1 MIRLLNGLQVNC
13 KIILLFFSL
22 LGIYPF
28 IAYSAKSEQ
37 VSRVLAKVGNEIITT
52 AELDQF
58 LKPMLS
64 KYGDQYNKSEFDN
77 LTKQAR
83 QAALK
88 QFIER
93 KLLTQEAETLQIN
106 IPEIEI
112 KKEMER
118 IRSQF
123 SSDTDFDNFLETKDI
138 SIDEYKELIKDDLTT
153 KVLVHEKVT
162 KKILILPSEI
172 HDFYQLHISEF
183 LQPAQVRMYQIL
195 IKKKPT
201 SETALIRAEK
211 LLQELKLGATFQ
223 QIARLSSE
231 GPKKTNGG
239 DWGVVEKGFFGDE
252 MKNVEDAAF
261 QLKPGIFS
269 QIIETKYGYHIV
281 YIDRK
286 RISRILTER
295 EAYDSIK
302 QKLFMERYTEALND
316 YIKYLNGKI
325 YVEIIQPDMETEFS
339 FKNNNTES
347 STAIL
352 NPTIT
357 PNISPANV
365 ITGEHPAVDNKNVS
379 GGKP

>member
-1 MIRLLNGLQVNC
+1 MTRLLNGLQVNC
-13 KIILLFFSL
+13 KIILLFSL
-22 LGIYPF
+22 LGIHSF

-37 VSRVLAKVGNEIITT
+37 VSRVLAKVGNDVITT

-58 LKPMLS
+58 LKPMLT
-64 KYGDQYNKSEFDN
+64 KYGEQYNKSDFAD

-93 KLLTQEAETLQIN
+93 KLLTQEADAVQIN
-106 IPEIEI
+106 IPDVEIQ
-112 KKEMER
+112 KELER

-123 SSDTDFDNFLETKDI
+123 PSDTEFDNFLEKKDI
-138 SIDEYKELIKDDLTT
+138 SIDEYKKLIKDDLRT

-201 SETALIRAEK
+201 PEAALKRANEI
-211 LLQELKLGATFQ
+211 LQELKQDATFQ

-231 GPKKTNGG
+231 GPKKSNGG
-239 DWGVVEKGFFGDE
+239 DWGIVEKGFFGDE

-261 QLKPGIFS
+261 QLKPGHFS
-269 QIIETKYGYHIV
+269 RIIETKFGYHIV

-286 RISRILTER
+286 
-295 EAYDSIK
+295 
-302 QKLFMERYTEALND
+302 
-316 YIKYLNGKI
+316 
-325 YVEIIQPDMETEFS
+325 
-339 FKNNNTES
+339 
-347 STAIL
+347 
-352 NPTIT
+352 
-357 PNISPANV
+357 
-365 ITGEHPAVDNKNVS
+365 
-379 GGKP
+379 

>member
-1 MIRLLNGLQVNC
+1 L
-13 KIILLFFSL
+13 FSL
-22 LGIYPF
+22 LGVYPF

-37 VSRVLAKVGNEIITT
+37 VSRVIAKVGNDVITT

-58 LKPMLS
+58 LKPMLAR
-64 KYGDQYNKSEFDN
+64 YGEQYNKSDFDE
-77 LTKQAR
+77 LTEQAR

-88 QFIER
+88 QFIEK
-93 KLLTQEAETLQIN
+93 KLLLQEAESLEIN

-123 SSDTDFDNFLETKDI
+123 PSDTDFDDFLEKKDI
-138 SIDEYKELIKDDLTT
+138 SIDEYEKLIKDDLTT

-201 SETALIRAEK
+201 PEAALIRANEI
-211 LLQELKLGATFQ
+211 LQELNLGATFQ

-231 GPKKTNGG
+231 GPKKSNGG

-252 MKNVEDAAF
+252 MKNVEEAAF
-261 QLKPGIFS
+261 QLKPGHFS
-269 QIIETKYGYHIV
+269 KIIETKYGYHIV

-302 QKLFMERYTEALND
+302 QKLFMERYTEALDD
-316 YIKYLNGKI
+316 YIKYLSGKT
-325 YVEIIQPDMETEFS
+325 YVEIFQPDMKTVFS
-339 FKNNNTES
+339 FKNDNTENS
-347 STAIL
+347 PVIL

-357 PNISPANV
+357 PNVGPANV
-365 ITGEHPAVDNKNVS
+365 VTGEQPAVDNENVS

>member
-1 MIRLLNGLQVNC
+1 MNC
-13 KIILLFFSL
+13 KIILLFSL

-28 IAYSAKSEQ
+28 IAFSAKSEQ
-37 VSRVLAKVGNEIITT
+37 VSRVLAKVGNDVITT
-52 AELDQF
+52 VELDQF
-58 LKPMLS
+58 LKPMLA
-64 KYGDQYNKSEFDN
+64 KYGEQYNKSDFDN

-83 QAALK
+83 RTALK

-93 KLLTQEAETLQIN
+93 KLLTQEAESLQIN

-123 SSDTDFDNFLETKDI
+123 PSDTDFDDFLKTKDI
-138 SIDEYKELIKDDLTT
+138 SIDEYEKLIKDDLTT

-195 IKKKPT
+195 IKNKPT
-201 SETALIRAEK
+201 PEAALLRAEK
-211 LLQELKLGATFQ
+211 ILQELKLGETFQ

-231 GPKKTNGG
+231 GPKKSNGG

-261 QLKPGIFS
+261 QLKPGHS
-269 QIIETKYGYHIV
+269 SPIIETKYGYHIV

-295 EAYDSIK
+295 EAYDGIK
-302 QKLFMERYTEALND
+302 QKLFMERYTEALDD
-316 YIKYLNGKI
+316 YIKYLNSKT
-325 YVEIIQPDMETEFS
+325 YVEILQPDTETKFS
-339 FKNNNTES
+339 FKNDNTES
-347 STAIL
+347 STPIL

-365 ITGEHPAVDNKNVS
+365 VTGDQDAVDNKNIS

>member
-1 MIRLLNGLQVNC
+1 MTRLLNALQVNC
-13 KIILLFFSL
+13 KIILLSSL
-22 LGIYPF
+22 LGIYPL

-37 VSRVLAKVGNEIITT
+37 VSRVLAKVGNEVITT

-58 LKPMLS
+58 LKPMLA
-64 KYGDQYNKSEFDN
+64 KYGQQYNKNDFDD

-88 QFIER
+88 QFIEK
-93 KLLTQEAETLQIN
+93 KLLLQEAESLEIN
-106 IPEIEI
+106 IPDIEI
-112 KKEMER
+112 QREMER

-123 SSDTDFDNFLETKDI
+123 LSDTDFDNFLKNKDI
-138 SIDEYKELIKDDLTT
+138 SIDEYKKLVKDDLTT

-195 IKKKPT
+195 IKKKP
-201 SETALIRAEK
+201 SPEAALKRADVI
-211 LLQELKLGATFQ
+211 LQELKLGATFQ

-231 GPKKTNGG
+231 GPKKSNGG

-261 QLKPGIFS
+261 KLKPGHFS
-269 QIIETKYGYHIV
+269 RIIETKYGYHIV

-302 QKLFMERYTEALND
+302 QKLFMERYTVALDD
-316 YIKYLNGKI
+316 YIKYISGKI
-325 YVEIIQPDMETEFS
+325 YVEILQQDMEMNFS
-339 FKNNNTES
+339 FKNDNAENS
-347 STAIL
+347 SLIL
-352 NPTIT
+352 NPVIT
-357 PNISPANV
+357 PNISPTTV
-365 ITGEHPAVDNKNVS
+365 VTGKQSDVDVKS